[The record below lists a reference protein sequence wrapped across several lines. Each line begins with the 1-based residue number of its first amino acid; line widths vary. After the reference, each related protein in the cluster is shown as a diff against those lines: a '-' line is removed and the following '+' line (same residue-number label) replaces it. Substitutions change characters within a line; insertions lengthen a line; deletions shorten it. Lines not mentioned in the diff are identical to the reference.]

1 MTGIVIFN
9 VLMIAIAV
17 AVGSGLVPAS
27 RISSMLEWL
36 HAIIGITP
44 PAPEKSRL
52 FALVWIV
59 SMIVIVDGLLLL
71 LVFLTL
77 HSMGSR

>member
-1 MTGIVIFN
+1 MLAYLF
-9 VLMIAIAV
+9 VLVAV
-17 AVGSGLVPAS
+17 AVGSGLVPSS
-27 RISSMLEWL
+27 RICPMLEWL

-44 PAPEKSRL
+44 PAPEKSKL
-52 FALVWIV
+52 FALVWIG

-77 HSMGSR
+77 RLVGSR